1 MDSSTVSAVPWNG
14 LAGCSLVFV
23 VIGEAREL
31 GRRKAASSHLVPQS
45 GKSHSLQGDRL
56 TERDQPAPVQIS

>member
-1 MDSSTVSAVPWNG
+1 MQLNRSAVSAGPWNG
-14 LAGCSLVFV
+14 VAVFV

-56 TERDQPAPVQIS
+56 TERDQPARAQIS